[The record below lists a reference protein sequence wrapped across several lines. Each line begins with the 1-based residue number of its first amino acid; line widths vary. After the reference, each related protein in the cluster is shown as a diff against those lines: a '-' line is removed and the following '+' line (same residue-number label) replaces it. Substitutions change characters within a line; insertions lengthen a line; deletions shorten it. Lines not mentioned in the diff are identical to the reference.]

1 MYDYRRLNPRIRMGQ
16 TDREI
21 ARTKIAGRAKCGQVR
36 GIAQGQGWLAGES
49 PLPDDTALS
58 DVFVKKAPS
67 NPTHQSKCH
76 SHEEQIK
83 TWLGDGVCLT
93 TIQRALKDQ
102 FGFSGSY
109 SSVRRL
115 TQTFGYAWRIT
126 GSTCVLEF

>member
-1 MYDYRRLNPRIRMGQ
+1 MYDYRQIIHRIRMGQ

-21 ARTKIAGRAKCGQVR
+21 ARTKITGRAKCGQIR
-36 GIAQGQGWLAGES
+36 AIAQGQGWLAGES

-58 DVFVKKAPS
+58 DVFVKKAPDTDPS
-67 NPTHQSKCH
+67 TKCH

-115 TQTFGYAWRIT
+115 AQKPRI
-126 GSTCVLEF
+126 S